1 MSEDEKLSDEQRIA
15 ILEGKVGKNR
25 TLITIVAITL
35 LIVLSVSLTLLALK
49 LLQSDEPKVSISSF
63 EAQNAIVLELQDQV
77 KQQKRLIEH
86 LNFTYEKSQAAT
98 FQKVMIE
105 QEQSYQQFLATL
117 KVGMYDLAKMIQGS
131 RTWLDIY
138 SERIE
143 AAQKMSSAR
152 EKELNKVDTSNK

>member
-1 MSEDEKLSDEQRIA
+1 M
-15 ILEGKVGKNR
+15 
-25 TLITIVAITL
+25 
-35 LIVLSVSLTLLALK
+35 VSL
-49 LLQSDEPKVSISSF
+49 SSF
-63 EAQNAIVLELQDQV
+63 EEQNALVLELKDQV
-77 KQQKRLIEH
+77 NQQKLLIEQ

-98 FQKVMIE
+98 FQKVMVE

-143 AAQKMSSAR
+143 AAQSMSSNR
-152 EKELNKVDTSNK
+152 EKELNKLNTQ

>member
-1 MSEDEKLSDEQRIA
+1 MSEEETLTEEQRIS
-15 ILEGKVGKNR
+15 ILEGTVSKNR
-25 TLITIVAITL
+25 TLITIVAITM
-35 LIVLSVSLTLLALK
+35 IVVLSVSLTLLVLR
-49 LLQSDEPKVSISSF
+49 LVQTSEPVVSMSSF

-77 KQQKRLIEH
+77 KQQKQLIEH

-143 AAQKMSSAR
+143 AAQKKSSDR
-152 EKELNKVDTSNK
+152 EKELNKVDAK

>member
-1 MSEDEKLSDEQRIA
+1 MQEETLTEEQRITA
-15 ILEGKVGKNR
+15 LENKVGKNR
-25 TLITIVAITL
+25 IVII
-35 LIVLSVSLTLLALK
+35 IVSIVMIIALSVSLTLMVLR
-49 LLQSDEPKVSISSF
+49 LLHSSEPTVSLSTF
-63 EAQNAIVLELQDQV
+63 EAQNAVVLELKDQV
-77 KQQKRLIEH
+77 NQQKLLIEH
-86 LNFTYEKSQAAT
+86 LNFTYKKSQAAT

-143 AAQKMSSAR
+143 AAQSKSSAR
-152 EKELNKVDTSNK
+152 EKELNKLDTK

>member
-1 MSEDEKLSDEQRIA
+1 MSEEETLTEEQRIS
-15 ILEGKVGKNR
+15 ILEGTVSKNR
-25 TLITIVAITL
+25 TLITIVAITMI
-35 LIVLSVSLTLLALK
+35 IVLSVSLTLLVLR
-49 LLQSDEPKVSISSF
+49 LLQSSEPTVSMSNF

-77 KQQKRLIEH
+77 KQQKLLIEH
-86 LNFTYEKSQAAT
+86 LDFTYEKSQAAT

-152 EKELNKVDTSNK
+152 EKELNKMDAE

>member
-1 MSEDEKLSDEQRIA
+1 MSEEEALTEEQRIA
-15 ILEGKVGKNR
+15 ILEGTVSKNR
-25 TLITIVAITL
+25 TLITIVAITMI
-35 LIVLSVSLTLLALK
+35 IVLSVSVTLLVLR
-49 LLQSDEPKVSISSF
+49 LLQSSEPTVTLSSF
-63 EAQNAIVLELQDQV
+63 EAQNEIVLELQDQV
-77 KQQKRLIEH
+77 KQQKSLIDN

-98 FQKVMIE
+98 FQKVMIG

-143 AAQKMSSAR
+143 AAQNMSSAR
-152 EKELNKVDTSNK
+152 EKELNKVDTEAK

>member
-1 MSEDEKLSDEQRIA
+1 MSEDEALSDEQRIA
-15 ILEGKVGKNR
+15 ILEGSVSKNR
-25 TLITIVAITL
+25 TLITIVAITMV
-35 LIVLSVSLTLLALK
+35 IVLSVSLTLLALR
-49 LLQSDEPKVSISSF
+49 LLQSSEPMVSLSSF
-63 EAQNAIVLELQDQV
+63 EEQNALVLELKDQV
-77 KQQKRLIEH
+77 NQQKLLIEQ

-98 FQKVMIE
+98 FQKVMVE

-143 AAQKMSSAR
+143 AAQSMSSNR
-152 EKELNKVDTSNK
+152 EKELNKLNTQ